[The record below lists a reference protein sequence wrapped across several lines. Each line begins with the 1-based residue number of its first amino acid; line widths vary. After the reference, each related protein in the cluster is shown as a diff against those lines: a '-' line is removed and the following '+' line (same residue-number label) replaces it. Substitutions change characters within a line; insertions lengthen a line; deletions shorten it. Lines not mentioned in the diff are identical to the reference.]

1 MAKVTRTTNPL
12 PFEHLEPR
20 RFEDLVRQLM
30 YDFRDWQSIEAT
42 GHSGNDDGFDIRGHE
57 KLKDVA
63 NRVDSEEDE
72 DNEEGKHLLEGNEWM
87 VQCKREKS
95 IGPTKIRKIIV
106 DGVKKD
112 NPPYGYILVAPT
124 IFSKTSYDTFR
135 SELLSR
141 GVSEFY
147 LWGRGELEDM
157 LYMPKNDRILF
168 TFFGI
173 SFSSKKR
180 SRSSEIRFV
189 VNNKNKLI
197 KILAGGNP
205 EQIFRKSILVRDYS
219 DTQYKYKDF
228 EKSPRWQEHIAV
240 GIHPEGLKVLFREHY
255 AYIDRD
261 KKEFDFSKNIDL
273 TYRESDQ
280 HESEEKRKKNIQAR
294 EISQDY
300 WTHLPRKNQVK
311 FVVEG
316 LIPYED
322 ILVIDREGDP
332 WYKFP
337 HIFVDFK
344 GQPHPFIGFW
354 KEIRSGDYHPTIYP
368 DMQGYKRIKIFPET
382 FPKPKKGKIYRNKKI
397 EWPPELEQTFKSGN
411 HITNLYDIGGKYDF
425 LKPRDIILVIK
436 GDDRSDTYYVEITHK
451 FETDVKSYLAEHG
464 PSFMD
469 RAIELQLGRKPQDNE
484 KLTIYEFTKK
494 YGFQV
499 DK

>member
-205 EQIFRKSILVRDYS
+205 EQSFRKESALAGAYRS
-219 DTQYKYKDF
+219 WH
-228 EKSPRWQEHIAV
+228 SPRRI
-240 GIHPEGLKVLFREHY
+240 EGSFPRTLRL
-255 AYIDRD
+255 
-261 KKEFDFSKNIDL
+261 
-273 TYRESDQ
+273 YR
-280 HESEEKRKKNIQAR
+280 
-294 EISQDY
+294 
-300 WTHLPRKNQVK
+300 
-311 FVVEG
+311 
-316 LIPYED
+316 
-322 ILVIDREGDP
+322 
-332 WYKFP
+332 
-337 HIFVDFK
+337 
-344 GQPHPFIGFW
+344 
-354 KEIRSGDYHPTIYP
+354 
-368 DMQGYKRIKIFPET
+368 QG
-382 FPKPKKGKIYRNKKI
+382 
-397 EWPPELEQTFKSGN
+397 
-411 HITNLYDIGGKYDF
+411 
-425 LKPRDIILVIK
+425 
-436 GDDRSDTYYVEITHK
+436 
-451 FETDVKSYLAEHG
+451 
-464 PSFMD
+464 
-469 RAIELQLGRKPQDNE
+469 
-484 KLTIYEFTKK
+484 
-494 YGFQV
+494 
-499 DK
+499 